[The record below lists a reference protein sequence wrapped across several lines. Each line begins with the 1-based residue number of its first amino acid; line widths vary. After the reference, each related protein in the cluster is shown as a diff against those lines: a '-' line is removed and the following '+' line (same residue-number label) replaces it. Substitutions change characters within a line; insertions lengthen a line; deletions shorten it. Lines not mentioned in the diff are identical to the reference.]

1 MTPMLL
7 SLSNMA
13 KTFLTAVINLKLSTI
28 SGNLL
33 PKQLVVT
40 SSETFGSKVK
50 MQTITVVVTLSSE
63 QLVNS

>member
-7 SLSNMA
+7 SLSNMV
-13 KTFLTAVINLKLSTI
+13 KTFLTPVINLKLSTI

-40 SSETFGSKVK
+40 SSETFGSNVK

>member
-1 MTPMLL
+1 MV
-7 SLSNMA
+7 
-13 KTFLTAVINLKLSTI
+13 KTFLTPVINLKLSTI

-40 SSETFGSKVK
+40 SSETFGSNVK

>member
-1 MTPMLL
+1 
-7 SLSNMA
+7 MA

-50 MQTITVVVTLSSE
+50 MQTITVVVT
-63 QLVNS
+63 